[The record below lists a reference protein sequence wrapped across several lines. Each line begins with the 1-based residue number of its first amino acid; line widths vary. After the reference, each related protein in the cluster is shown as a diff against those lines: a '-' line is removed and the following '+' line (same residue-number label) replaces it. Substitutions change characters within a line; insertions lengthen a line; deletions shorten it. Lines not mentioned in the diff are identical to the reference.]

1 MRFPIPVIQLSA
13 PLRAVYAAERKG
25 FAEIPEGTVL
35 KIIADDASFEP
46 FTVVDWNGSTFL
58 VFPEDLIERGVVYQL
73 RAA

>member
-1 MRFPIPVIQLSA
+1 MIQLCA

-35 KIIADDASFEP
+35 KIIADDAPFEP

-58 VFPEDLIERGVVYQL
+58 VSRKI
-73 RAA
+73 

>member
-1 MRFPIPVIQLSA
+1 MRFTIPVIQLCA

-25 FAEIPEGTVL
+25 FAQSPEATVL
-35 KIIADDASFEP
+35 TIIADASFEP

-73 RAA
+73 SAA